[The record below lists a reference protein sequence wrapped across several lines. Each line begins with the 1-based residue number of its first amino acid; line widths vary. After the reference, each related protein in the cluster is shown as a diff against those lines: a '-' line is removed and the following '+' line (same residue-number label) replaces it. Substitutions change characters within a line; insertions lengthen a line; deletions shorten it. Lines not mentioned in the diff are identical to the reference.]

1 MQWHKLDRDRTVA
14 MIDSVK
20 TSGDHML
27 FSLGTSEAKAA
38 KLSFY
43 KNLMLYRLTNYSS
56 LPSFSFDYLG
66 DGKTYFY
73 LDGSPGPIYHAND
86 SGNLSLNEQS
96 VVDYVVFFFNH
107 VSGPEGDIFV
117 IEDPQN
123 HPALDALS
131 DTQLDAILTQHTDPE
146 VAAHGNG
153 AYTIKASMYYLAS
166 LVRATIYVD
175 TDGRVSVKD
184 FQMLLSV
191 AGDIET
197 PESIR
202 A

>member
-38 KLSFY
+38 KLPFY

-73 LDGSPGPIYHAND
+73 LDGSPAPIYAAND
-86 SGNLSLNEQS
+86 AGNLTLDTQN

-131 DTQLDAILTQHTDPE
+131 DIQLDEVLSRHNDPE
-146 VAAHGNG
+146 VTANSNG
-153 AYTIKASMYYLAS
+153 TYVIKASMYYLAS
-166 LVRATIYVD
+166 LVRATIHVD
-175 TDGRVSVKD
+175 TDGRVSVRD

-191 AGDIET
+191 TGGIET
-197 PESIR
+197 AESIR